1 MVWAT
6 MSMYTTYLWES
17 LHDYTSCMLVNQ
29 EGGCKVSLGK
39 GREEGSQIP
48 PAGEELIEEQCLLI
62 LACRKCTKGRI
73 KV

>member
-6 MSMYTTYLWES
+6 MGMYTSYFGNPYMTALPACWQIS
-17 LHDYTSCMLVNQ
+17 KQDRKFC
-29 EGGCKVSLGK
+29 LGK
-39 GREEGSQIP
+39 KREEGSQIP

-62 LACRKCTKGRI
+62 LAYKMCIKEQI